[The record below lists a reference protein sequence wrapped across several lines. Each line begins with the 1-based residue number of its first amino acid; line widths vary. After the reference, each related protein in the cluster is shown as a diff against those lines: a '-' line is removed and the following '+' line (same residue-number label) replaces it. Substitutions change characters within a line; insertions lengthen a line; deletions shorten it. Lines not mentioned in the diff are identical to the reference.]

1 MGLPKRRHTNQFVLY
16 VQEYPNSFDTETSD
30 KMHLASFAVLA
41 IVCGCFVS
49 YISAED
55 VLPAEEGVSSI
66 LDSSPAIQTE
76 NDASSGVTLNRQKR
90 TLFLKK
96 KLLGA
101 GLLGFGLGIAKG
113 YKAGYYTAPE
123 VHHVYLSPPPPA
135 VKYVE
140 YVEKPIFVER
150 IVERP
155 APVFKEAAPY
165 GAW

>member
-1 MGLPKRRHTNQFVLY
+1 
-16 VQEYPNSFDTETSD
+16 
-30 KMHLASFAVLA
+30 MHPASFTIFV

-49 YISAED
+49 YIATEN
-55 VLPAEEGVSSI
+55 VLPAEENLST
-66 LDSSPAIQTE
+66 LDSSSAIQTE
-76 NDASSGVTLNRQKR
+76 SDASAGVTLNRPKR
-90 TLFLKK
+90 TLLLKK

-101 GLLGFGLGIAKG
+101 GLLGFGLGVAKG

-155 APVFKEAAPY
+155 APVFKSAPY

>member
-1 MGLPKRRHTNQFVLY
+1 
-16 VQEYPNSFDTETSD
+16 
-30 KMHLASFAVLA
+30 MHPASFALLA

-49 YISAED
+49 YIAAED
-55 VLPAEEGVSSI
+55 VLPAENNFAPA
-66 LDSSPAIQTE
+66 LDSSFAIQTE
-76 NDASSGVTLNRQKR
+76 NDASGATLNRQKR
-90 TLFLKK
+90 TLLLKK

-101 GLLGFGLGIAKG
+101 GLLGFGLGVAKG
-113 YKAGYYTAPE
+113 YKVGHYTAPE
-123 VHHVYLSPPPPA
+123 VHHVYLSPPPS

-155 APVFKEAAPY
+155 APVFRESAPY